1 MLLKENRNYPY
12 EGYFW
17 IINNSVIGI
26 TSEVPQYNYDYT
38 LNGKTHANSWKEFR
52 DDFTVDGKTVSWDY
66 FPRGRIMIDPELA
79 GVE

>member
-1 MLLKENRNYPY
+1 MILKENRNYPC

-26 TSEVPQYNYDYT
+26 TSEGPQYNYDYT

-52 DDFTVDGKTVSWDY
+52 
-66 FPRGRIMIDPELA
+66 R
-79 GVE
+79 